1 MSKRLLGIAALAL
14 AVLAPLPSAL
24 ASRTTRVTALQKGDL
39 VVTFSGSGGGSYRFH
54 EPASGLGSAC
64 RVADT
69 TYSETDSYHWS
80 YRFVVAPTGGSSDT
94 PIALAAGGQLNGT
107 EQLMQCGGTAAV
119 TSTCSQALRAPAS
132 ANTDDLAYPGVTVG
146 LAGRSVI
153 VGAVGELVPSTPQPL
168 CSGLG
173 VLIANPVEG
182 YPQLQASLAVSRA
195 ALASSGD
202 VTRHFTIAGS
212 GLYAG
217 VTLSAGC
224 NSAGCDTSDCIN
236 QASAGEPGG
245 GGGGANSCGFNESYS
260 GTIEVR
266 VVR

>member
-1 MSKRLLGIAALAL
+1 MFKRLLGTVVLAL
-14 AVLAPLPSAL
+14 VVLVPLPSAL
-24 ASRTTRVTALQKGDL
+24 ASRTTRVTALPKGDL
-39 VVTFSGSGGGSYRFH
+39 VITFSGSGGGSYRFH
-54 EPASGLGSAC
+54 KPPDGFGSAC

-94 PIALAAGGQLNGT
+94 PIALAAGGELNGT
-107 EQLMQCGGTAAV
+107 EQLMQCAGTAAV
-119 TSTCSQALRAPAS
+119 TSTCMQALRAPAT
-132 ANTDDLAYPGVTVG
+132 ANTGDLAYPGVTVG

-173 VLIANPVEG
+173 VLIPNPVQG
-182 YPQLQASLAVSRA
+182 FAGLQASVAVSRA

-202 VTRHFTIAGS
+202 VTRHFTMAGS

-217 VTLSAGC
+217 VTLSGGC
-224 NSAGCDTSDCIN
+224 NSAGCDTGDCTN
-236 QASAGEPGG
+236 QTSAGAPGG
-245 GGGGANSCGFNESYS
+245 GAGGANSCGFNESYS